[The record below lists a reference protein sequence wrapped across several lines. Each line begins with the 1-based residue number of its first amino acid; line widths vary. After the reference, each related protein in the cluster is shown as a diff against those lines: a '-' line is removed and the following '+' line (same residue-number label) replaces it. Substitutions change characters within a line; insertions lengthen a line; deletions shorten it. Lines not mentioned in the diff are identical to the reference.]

1 MINKRDLHFNIMKEI
16 RELEKEFNRAPM
28 ALLLLNL
35 NEEFDYDENT
45 VKNGIDE
52 LLNISGIGQKTFD
65 EIKEYITL

>member
-1 MINKRDLHFNIMKEI
+1 MVNKRDLHFNIMKEI

-52 LLNISGIGQKTFD
+52 LLNKNVI
-65 EIKEYITL
+65 EYDFCDYLRSC

>member
-1 MINKRDLHFNIMKEI
+1 MINKRDLHFNIMNQV

-35 NEEFDYDENT
+35 NEKFDYNENT

-52 LLNISGIGQKTFD
+52 LLNKNVI
-65 EIKEYITL
+65 EYDFCDYLRSC